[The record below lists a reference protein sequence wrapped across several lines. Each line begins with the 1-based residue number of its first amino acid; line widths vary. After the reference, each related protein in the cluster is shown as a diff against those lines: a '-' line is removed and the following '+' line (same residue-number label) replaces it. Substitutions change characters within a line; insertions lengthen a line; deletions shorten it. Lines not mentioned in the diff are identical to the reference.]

1 MQGMGGAVENGFE
14 RLRDLLW
21 KGQPSSCAP
30 LGEARSVSS
39 AAAAGRWLGKPALE
53 AQGPPL
59 TSDCSRGIYERGK
72 EERLKLCAGFLSS
85 LAPPSPAKEGGTFVA
100 RAFLERSCDFSG
112 LGTEGYA

>member
-1 MQGMGGAVENGFE
+1 MVE

-53 AQGPPL
+53 AQGPRL
-59 TSDCSRGIYERGK
+59 TSDCSRGIYERERKGGK
-72 EERLKLCAGFLSS
+72 AEAVRWFLKQPEA
-85 LAPPSPAKEGGTFVA
+85 LAPPSLAKEGGTFVA

>member
-1 MQGMGGAVENGFE
+1 MVE

-53 AQGPPL
+53 AQGPRF
-59 TSDCSRGIYERGK
+59 TSDCSRGIYERERKGGK
-72 EERLKLCAGFLSS
+72 AEAVRWFLK
-85 LAPPSPAKEGGTFVA
+85 
-100 RAFLERSCDFSG
+100 
-112 LGTEGYA
+112 